1 MDGVENMDG
10 EFEQTTLH
18 MFIDCTF
25 QPTFLHSDTPHT
37 AFQNFEETITE
48 LAAVLT
54 VLTSA
59 EGLTLEGEG
68 PSVQGPTITLTGYFN
83 QLLDFQ
89 NENLLVLQRIHL
101 YDEQNSCNQCLIP
114 NSFNGIKNQPSPHP
128 ALVHQNPVHA
138 RSGNSDRAY
147 SSGQFAPPQ
156 RPELFPQHNHT
167 SNSNAA
173 WNSSRRRFRDKL
185 GKVEQVLHPKEHK
198 GLQRVSSIEIK
209 TLSAPRRLL
218 EVFHILDN

>member
-1 MDGVENMDG
+1 M
-10 EFEQTTLH
+10 Q
-18 MFIDCTF
+18 
-25 QPTFLHSDTPHT
+25 
-37 AFQNFEETITE
+37 
-48 LAAVLT
+48 
-54 VLTSA
+54 
-59 EGLTLEGEG
+59 
-68 PSVQGPTITLTGYFN
+68 
-83 QLLDFQ
+83 
-89 NENLLVLQRIHL
+89 
-101 YDEQNSCNQCLIP
+101 
-114 NSFNGIKNQPSPHP
+114 
-128 ALVHQNPVHA
+128 VHA

-209 TLSAPRRLL
+209 TLSAPRQFGK
-218 EVFHILDN
+218 VNSLDPISDYSNHHQRSNVEFSMDDINLYTQIVLTTLTTRKCDLISSYRFMY